1 MEAGKSQESVNSMTY
16 TLIAV
21 RDGDEQKF
29 TNLTESDADTLR
41 IEFEKG
47 GCTVSILPEDE

>member
-1 MEAGKSQESVNSMTY
+1 MTY

-21 RDGDEQKF
+21 RDGDEKTF
-29 TNLTESDADTLR
+29 TNLTESDANTLR

>member
-1 MEAGKSQESVNSMTY
+1 MTY

-29 TNLTESDADTLR
+29 TNLTEADADTLR